1 MSIQIVEEHGDGGE
15 VHAAIRDGI
24 RAADPSDVGP
34 RDARPLSLSVRGADH
49 AIVGGLY
56 GLTMWRW
63 LMIDGLWIA
72 EGLRGRGLGGRVLA
86 MAEALAF
93 ERGCKGSWLGTF
105 DFQAR
110 RFYER
115 HGYRVFAEL
124 PGFREGHSHFH
135 LAKHFRASP
144 PRLPGD
150 TPGSVARTPPPRS
163 PVPPA

>member
-1 MSIQIVEEHGDGGE
+1 MSIQILEEHGDRAE

-24 RAADPSDVGP
+24 RAADPHDVGP
-34 RDARPLSLSVRGADH
+34 RDARALYLSVRGDNH

-63 LMIDGLWIA
+63 LMIDGLWVA

-105 DFQAR
+105 GFQAR
-110 RFYER
+110 QFYER

-124 PGFREGHSHFH
+124 PGFPEGHSHFH
-135 LAKHFRASP
+135 LAKHFGASS
-144 PRLPGD
+144 
-150 TPGSVARTPPPRS
+150 PGSPDDASRGNE
-163 PVPPA
+163 PPALPTNERRR